1 MPHGKS
7 HSAIEGGEL
16 GRGSGDVFKGC
27 VGGGRRGKRVRGGGD
42 CFDTYLASL
51 RLLVLD

>member
-7 HSAIEGGEL
+7 HCAIEGGEL
-16 GRGSGDVFKGC
+16 GRGSGDVLR
-27 VGGGRRGKRVRGGGD
+27 GGGRRGGEEGKEGGD